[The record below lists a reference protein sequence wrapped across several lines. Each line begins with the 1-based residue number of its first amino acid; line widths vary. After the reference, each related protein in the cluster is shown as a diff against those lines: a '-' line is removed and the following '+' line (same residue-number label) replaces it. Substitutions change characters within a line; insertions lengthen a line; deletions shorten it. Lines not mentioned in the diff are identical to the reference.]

1 MLLVV
6 FSLPLDRQICVVVF
20 LSCFDI
26 DITALGSLCVKNE
39 VYDFT
44 ISAFFHFFLS
54 VCPGFI
60 HCCSPYT
67 PPDFHLG
74 DVTLLKGEGMLHSG
88 KHDPDFR
95 K

>member
-1 MLLVV
+1 MLCDLCSLQDPGVVV

-26 DITALGSLCVKNE
+26 DITALGSLCVKNK

-54 VCPGFI
+54 VQALFI
-60 HCCSPYT
+60 VAPHTLPQTSI
-67 PPDFHLG
+67 LG
-74 DVTLLKGEGMLHSG
+74 T
-88 KHDPDFR
+88 
-95 K
+95 

>member
-26 DITALGSLCVKNE
+26 DITALGSLCVKNK

-54 VCPGFI
+54 VQALFI
-60 HCCSPYT
+60 VAPPIHSPRL
-67 PPDFHLG
+67 PSWG
-74 DVTLLKGEGMLHSG
+74 
-88 KHDPDFR
+88 R
-95 K
+95 KTVKR